1 MKTTAFA
8 DTEIEK
14 HFSAYP
20 DDVRQRLM
28 SIRELIFSEAAISDD
43 IGELEETLKWNQP
56 SYLTTK
62 TKSGSTI
69 RIERY
74 KKDPEKVAV
83 FFHCQTNLVE
93 TFREIFPECFS
104 YEKNRAII
112 IEKGGKLPEKE
123 LRHCI
128 SMALTYHLNKKR
140 KTR

>member
-8 DTEIEK
+8 NIEIEN

-20 DDVRQRLM
+20 NDIRQRLM
-28 SIRELIFSEAAISDD
+28 AVRELIFSEASRSEE

-56 SYLTTK
+56 AYLTTK

-69 RIERY
+69 RIDWY
-74 KKDPEKVAV
+74 KKDPGKVAL
-83 FFHCQTNLVE
+83 FFHCQTDLVE
-93 TFREIFPECFS
+93 TFREIFPECFT
-104 YEKNRAII
+104 YEKNRALI
-112 IEKGGKLPEKE
+112 IEKGGKLQEKE